1 MDFVLA
7 LILAATVMFT
17 AALSSS
23 RTDRP
28 AQHRG
33 GASVADIRAR
43 LAAENEC
50 GYEPAGRW

>member
-43 LAAENEC
+43 LAAENEG